1 MQTCQVTYL
10 GGDYYIKSCSGA
22 PLLDEVSGCVG
33 GGVGEDV
40 EDVEDAGK
48 MVMGYV
54 WASTIVKQII

>member
-54 WASTIVKQII
+54 